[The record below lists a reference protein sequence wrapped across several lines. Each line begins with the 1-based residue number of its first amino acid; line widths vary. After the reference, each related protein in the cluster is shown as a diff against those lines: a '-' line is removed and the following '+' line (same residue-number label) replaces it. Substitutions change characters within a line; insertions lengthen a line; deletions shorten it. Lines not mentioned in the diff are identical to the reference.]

1 MSVATT
7 SASAAAPEIT
17 HADYMA
23 NTQRPAF
30 DGLRA
35 VGFLFV
41 ITAHVPVVPF
51 FGLLQGWAA
60 VWIFLVMSGY
70 LIAML
75 LMREEQRFGRIAF
88 GPFMVKRVA
97 RIVPAYYAAIL
108 IYFLACWLIEP
119 AAGDYVSFTSRLPY
133 FLGFLPEYADKVDFS
148 IFTHSWTVGV
158 EVKFY
163 LLFPPLF
170 FMLVKNANIR
180 LAAAAIGAVL
190 LTLQGSFIAQS
201 YCALLCGA
209 LLAFVMERP
218 DGYAFVARATRVP
231 VIVPLL
237 FVVALLALL
246 AKVAVFPAIAF
257 VATYWI
263 AYAIIQEAK
272 VARVLTWQ
280 PLVYLGQRSYGAY
293 LMHFLVI
300 RLGYLIFGD
309 SSAIGGLLTAA
320 FCLAVTIPV
329 AELMYRWIELP
340 AIEYGRRL
348 LAGKKA

>member
-1 MSVATT
+1 MTRP
-7 SASAAAPEIT
+7 ASEIT
-17 HADYMA
+17 YADYRA
-23 NTQRPAF
+23 RTQRPAF

-35 VGFLFV
+35 IGFLFV

-75 LMREEQRFGRIAF
+75 LMREEERGGRVAF
-88 GPFMVKRVA
+88 GPFLVKRVA

-119 AAGDYVSFTSRLPY
+119 APGDYVSFTSRLPY
-133 FLGFLPEYADKVDFS
+133 FLAFLPEYADKVDFS

-163 LLFPPLF
+163 LLFPPLVF
-170 FMLVKNANIR
+170 LFLRDANAR
-180 LAAAAIGAVL
+180 VALTAIGAVV
-190 LTLQGSFIAQS
+190 LTLQGSFIAHS

-209 LLAFVMERP
+209 LLAFALERP
-218 DGYAFVARATRVP
+218 GGYAFIAALTRVP
-231 VIVPLL
+231 VIVPII

-246 AKVAVFPAIAF
+246 AKIAVFPAIAF

-263 AYAIIQEAK
+263 AYAIVQEAK

-300 RLGYLIFGD
+300 RIGYLIFGD
-309 SSAIGGLLTAA
+309 STAVGGLMTAA
-320 FCLAVTIPV
+320 FCLIVTIPV
-329 AELMYRWIELP
+329 AEAMYRAIELP
-340 AIEYGRRL
+340 AIDYGRRL
-348 LAGKKA
+348 LQRRHS